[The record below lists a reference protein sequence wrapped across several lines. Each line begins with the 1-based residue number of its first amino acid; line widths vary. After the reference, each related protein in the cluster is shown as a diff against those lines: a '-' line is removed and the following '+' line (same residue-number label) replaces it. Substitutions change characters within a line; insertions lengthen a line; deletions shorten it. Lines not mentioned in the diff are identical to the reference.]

1 VDRTGQLIGV
11 LRYADLRAATTMVRS
26 RKPDAD
32 LSGTFMDL
40 AESCYLGLA
49 EVLNTSL
56 AADDLPTVKRRS

>member
-1 VDRTGQLIGV
+1 
-11 LRYADLRAATTMVRS
+11 MVRS